1 MYKDPTSI
9 FDNNRLDI
17 DDIDT
22 LRGDKSI
29 CKGIDLLIG
38 REPMNYNVA
47 NNDGNMREFIVNV
60 PNMGD
65 ENTRLTPQ
73 MHTR

>member
-1 MYKDPTSI
+1 MNNNTTSI
-9 FDNNRLDI
+9 YNNYTLDI
-17 DDIDT
+17 DDNET